1 MRFAERCD
9 RGQRPMTFSTGG
21 SQRSPHRDARRFDA
35 CESREAERTA
45 LALGEAEDSGRMARH
60 PGTSPAGPTSLE
72 PDLPATGIRITSE
85 WPVARAQSPGDA
97 FLHLDKREIWL
108 SPSDFLLSSQLPDSR
123 STPYPAIHF
132 RSSELLGQA
141 TKNRNF
147 RRTFL
152 RTPERLAPAAIR

>member
-1 MRFAERCD
+1 
-9 RGQRPMTFSTGG
+9 MTFSTGG

-85 WPVARAQSPGDA
+85 WPVTRP
-97 FLHLDKREIWL
+97 LIC
-108 SPSDFLLSSQLPDSR
+108 
-123 STPYPAIHF
+123 
-132 RSSELLGQA
+132 
-141 TKNRNF
+141 
-147 RRTFL
+147 
-152 RTPERLAPAAIR
+152 